1 MTDTFSKTKRSE
13 IMRSVKSKGNKSTEQ
28 KLIEIFKK
36 NKLKGWRRNYTLYGK
51 PDFVFPRLRV
61 VVFADGC
68 FWHGHNCRNT
78 KPSDNAEYWIKKIER
93 NKKRDRLVTK
103 TLRSKG
109 WKVVRLWECEI
120 NKNKFLRKI
129 NGIKEAQKKYLV
141 SQ

>member
-1 MTDTFSKTKRSE
+1 MTDTFSKAKRSE

-36 NKLKGWRRNYTLYGK
+36 NKLKGWRRNYPLYGK
-51 PDFVFPRLRV
+51 PDIVFPRLRV

-78 KPSDNAEYWIKKIER
+78 KPSDNAEYWKKKIER

-129 NGIKEAQKKYLV
+129 NSIKEAKKNI
-141 SQ
+141 

>member
-1 MTDTFSKTKRSE
+1 
-13 IMRSVKSKGNKSTEQ
+13 MRSVKSKGNKSTEQ

-36 NKLKGWRRNYTLYGK
+36 NKLKGWRRNYPLYGK
-51 PDFVFPRLRV
+51 PDIVFPRLRV

-78 KPSDNAEYWIKKIER
+78 KPSDNAEYWKKKIER

-129 NGIKEAQKKYLV
+129 NSIKEAKKNI
-141 SQ
+141 